1 MIESGELPREGI
13 HGEIGEVTAR
23 KIAGREK
30 SDGLIVL
37 WHRGFA
43 ISDIMLGSQIL
54 SEANAN
60 DVGTAVTL
68 FDRPDE

>member
-1 MIESGELPREGI
+1 
-13 HGEIGEVTAR
+13 VTAG
-23 KIAGREK
+23 KIAGRED

-54 SEANAN
+54 ADAKAKG
-60 DVGTAVTL
+60 VGTAVTL